1 MAKKISL
8 REFQQSVSDKLQG
21 LSDAA
26 PSASKLGVRVGAE
39 FWLVDLADVSEAIPV
54 PALADVPL
62 TQPWFRGVANI
73 RGNLYSIVDFSAFMG
88 GDATPINMDSRLLLV
103 HQQFSINAG
112 FVINRMLGLR
122 GPEQFQRKSS
132 NDSPLPWVG
141 AEYTDAEGN
150 TWKELNMQELVNH
163 PDFLQ
168 VGM

>member
-1 MAKKISL
+1 
-8 REFQQSVSDKLQG
+8 
-21 LSDAA
+21 
-26 PSASKLGVRVGAE
+26 
-39 FWLVDLADVSEAIPV
+39 
-54 PALADVPL
+54 
-62 TQPWFRGVANI
+62 
-73 RGNLYSIVDFSAFMG
+73 
-88 GDATPINMDSRLLLV
+88 
-103 HQQFSINAG
+103 
-112 FVINRMLGLR
+112 MLGLR